1 MSQLTVFTN
10 VPCSKWNW
18 FLPLSTTT
26 TEQFEGKIP
35 NQGAAVHHSSHKLV
49 TKFSFTCPANFP
61 VLACFYS
68 KWWCMHKICFA
79 CNFGNTHEMNK
90 ILICKICSIVFM
102 SQCFIHSLEKSMNFL
117 QVHRVLWISETNIKY
132 YTALKKTWEYK
143 KPKEISV
150 FWTQSLSIKTGRYFK
165 AFSVI
170 YKTHPMEIKAIQKY

>member
-1 MSQLTVFTN
+1 MITVIKPLTLVHEPVDSLHKCTLQQMKLVLATIIHNYRTIWRKNTQSGSCCPSQLTQTR
-10 VPCSKWNW
+10 
-18 FLPLSTTT
+18 
-26 TEQFEGKIP
+26 
-35 NQGAAVHHSSHKLV
+35 V

-90 ILICKICSIVFM
+90 ILICIICSTVFM
-102 SQCFIHSLEKSMNFL
+102 SQCSIHSLEKSMNFL

-143 KPKEISV
+143 KNRDQCLLNSKLV
-150 FWTQSLSIKTGRYFK
+150 N
-165 AFSVI
+165 
-170 YKTHPMEIKAIQKY
+170 